1 MWWKVIAFIYTLGY
15 LWAIQD
21 ASHDETSFRMITTAF
36 LFPAL
41 VGLFLFAFDRRF
53 LPKLFWK
60 VYTCL
65 FAAYWSLPLILGAK
79 ALINTSGILIYAI
92 IVVACAIFLVPIAR
106 SLWWLSF
113 ARTEPASTRSMEIA
127 AP

>member
-1 MWWKVIAFIYTLGY
+1 MWWKVIALIYALGY
-15 LWAIQD
+15 FWAVLD
-21 ASHDETSFRMITTAF
+21 ATHDKTSFRMVTTAF

-41 VGLFLFAFDRRF
+41 VGLFLFAFDRRY

-60 VYTCL
+60 AYTVL
-65 FAAYWSLPLILGAK
+65 FVTYWAFPLVLGAK
-79 ALINTSGILIYAI
+79 MLIVANGILIYAI
-92 IVVACAIFLVPIAR
+92 IVVACALFLVPVAR

-113 ARTEPASTRSMEIA
+113 ARTELNPPQLGGIA